1 MENVNRILQQQRDSP
16 SHIGPIDS
24 PQSLGIFSRN
34 SFRSLINFR
43 VDITHIPQKFCH
55 FIHNNDLP
63 FLEVNHPPSITARYL
78 YQPPPFSFFS
88 SLTIRYMRP
97 TLMFAVAYLWLGVI
111 FFLMQPNMEHIIFYV
126 LVLALFPI
134 FLLLTNTV
142 DKVDILGARSL
153 IFLRV
158 GLSYYGKQCQ
168 FGRNVARLE

>member
-1 MENVNRILQQQRDSP
+1 
-16 SHIGPIDS
+16 
-24 PQSLGIFSRN
+24 
-34 SFRSLINFR
+34 
-43 VDITHIPQKFCH
+43 
-55 FIHNNDLP
+55 
-63 FLEVNHPPSITARYL
+63 
-78 YQPPPFSFFS
+78 
-88 SLTIRYMRP
+88 MRP